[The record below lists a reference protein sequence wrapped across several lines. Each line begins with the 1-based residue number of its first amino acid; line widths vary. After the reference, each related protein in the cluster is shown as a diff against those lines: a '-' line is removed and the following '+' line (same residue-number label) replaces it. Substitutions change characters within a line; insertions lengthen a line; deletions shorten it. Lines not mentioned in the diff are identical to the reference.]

1 MVFMAL
7 SFRLGTAVS
16 QYFVFGLRY
25 VLRINLNGTLGNALT
40 GDPTLFE
47 KHWTGAGRFC
57 GAGYFRHA
65 RLTFLQFRRFFA
77 FGHKEKTHCLIK
89 PFPYE

>member
-16 QYFVFGLRY
+16 RYFVFGLRY

-47 KHWTGAGRFC
+47 KHWTGAGCFC
-57 GAGYFRHA
+57 GASYFRHV
-65 RLTFLQFRRFFA
+65 RLNFFCN
-77 FGHKEKTHCLIK
+77 FGDSLLLDIRKDALLNQAISL
-89 PFPYE
+89 